1 MSWAYLYTKSPNVT
15 ETGDRLLPYGSG
27 TLHLPG
33 LEIDRP
39 ETRLKDYLLNS
50 VVENIPPLF
59 WPCLSICP
67 IALFLE
73 GPELPIMVRA
83 EYRGGSQHSQC

>member
-1 MSWAYLYTKSPNVT
+1 METLYIHLLQQSYQRHVQGVYLYTKLPNVT

-39 ETRLKDYLLNS
+39 REPVLKDYLLT
-50 VVENIPPLF
+50 F
-59 WPCLSICP
+59 
-67 IALFLE
+67 
-73 GPELPIMVRA
+73 
-83 EYRGGSQHSQC
+83 

>member
-1 MSWAYLYTKSPNVT
+1 MSWGYLYTKSPNVT

-39 ETRLKDYLLNS
+39 ETRLKDYSLTLQKYIVELTVGYHGS
-50 VVENIPPLF
+50 VRLMKNTSLKHGDITAEVE
-59 WPCLSICP
+59 
-67 IALFLE
+67 
-73 GPELPIMVRA
+73 
-83 EYRGGSQHSQC
+83 